1 MIELPPQERGPASIK
16 NGRNAHRFAALW
28 GSQIASKI
36 RALPKDRVAQQAA
49 SIWRRFRALP
59 SEMRPALSRW
69 LGANGETSLPINR
82 YALHLVVILMAL
94 GVVTVTRIRLPEINL
109 QLPAPTPAPESDSET
124 ATTPLSSR
132 GSYRP
137 IRNTTL
143 LFQAP
148 VPHTIIPE
156 RERTEIITYTVQPN
170 DTLWGIS
177 EAFGLQV
184 ETIAWANPEVEADP
198 DLLSVDQ
205 LLRILPV
212 DGIYYTVKSG
222 DTVEKLAKT
231 YKTTAEKITGLELNG
246 LAPPYTL
253 TVGQKII
260 LVDGTKPAPKP
271 RTPYYVL
278 QIVGRPPKGAP
289 VGSGRFMWPVVGYW
303 MRGFLSYH
311 YGIDIANRTGAPIY
325 AADDGYVA
333 LSGQDTWGYGLQVI
347 IDHGNGYKTRYAH
360 LSKILVKGGQIVKR
374 GEKIALMGNTGRS
387 TGPHLHFE
395 IIKNGVRV
403 DPTLYLPR

>member
-1 MIELPPQERGPASIK
+1 MTELPPEERVPVWIE
-16 NGRNAHRFAALW
+16 NGRSTRELAALW
-28 GSQIASKI
+28 GGQVANKV
-36 RALPKDRVAQQAA
+36 RALPEGKLVQQVTA
-49 SIWRRFRALP
+49 SWQRRKLLLNQLQSTF
-59 SEMRPALSRW
+59 SRW
-69 LGANGETSLPINR
+69 LGGDGEMSPPVNR
-82 YALHLVVILMAL
+82 YALHLVVILMAF
-94 GVVTVTRIRLPEINL
+94 GVVTVSRVRLPEINV
-109 QLPAPTPAPESDSET
+109 QLPTPAAAAESESQI
-124 ATTPLSSR
+124 TTTVSSR
-132 GSYRP
+132 SSYRP

-156 RERTEIITYTVQPN
+156 RERVGIITYTVQAN

-184 ETIAWANPEVEADP
+184 ETLAWANPAVEADP
-198 DLLSVDQ
+198 DLLSVGQ
-205 LLRILPV
+205 LLNILPV

-231 YKTTAEKITGLELNG
+231 YKTTVEKITGLELNG
-246 LAPPYTL
+246 LTSPYTL
-253 TVGQKII
+253 TVGSKII
-260 LVDGTKPAPKP
+260 LVEGTKPTPPKP
-271 RTPYYVL
+271 RPIYYPL

-303 MRGFLSYH
+303 SRGFTWYH
-311 YGIDIANRTGAPIY
+311 YGVDIANRTGTPIY

-333 LSGQDTWGYGLQVI
+333 LAGQDTWGYGLQVI
-347 IDHGNGYKTRYAH
+347 LDHGNGYKTRYAH

-395 IIKNGVRV
+395 IIKNSVRV

>member
-1 MIELPPQERGPASIK
+1 MIELPPQERGPASIR
-16 NGRNAHRFAALW
+16 NGRSANRFAALW

-49 SIWRRFRALP
+49 SIWQQFRSLP
-59 SEMRPALSRW
+59 RQARPALSRW
-69 LGANGETSLPINR
+69 LGADGETSPPVTR
-82 YALHLVVILMAL
+82 YALHLVVILMAF
-94 GVVTVTRIRLPEINL
+94 GVVTVSQVRLPEINL
-109 QLPAPTPAPESDSET
+109 QLPAPTPALESDSET
-124 ATTPLSSR
+124 TTAPLSSR

-156 RERTEIITYTVQPN
+156 RERTGIITYTVQPN

-231 YKTTAEKITGLELNG
+231 YKTTVEKITGLELNG

-253 TVGQKII
+253 AVGQKII

-278 QIVGRPPKGAP
+278 QIVGRPPRGAP

-311 YGIDIANRTGAPIY
+311 YGIDIANRTGMPIY

-333 LSGQDTWGYGLQVI
+333 LSGQDTWGYGLQII

-403 DPTLYLPR
+403 DPVLYLPR

>member
-1 MIELPPQERGPASIK
+1 MIELPPQERGPASLK
-16 NGRNAHRFAALW
+16 NGRDAHRLAALW

-36 RALPKDRVAQQAA
+36 QAFPKDKMAQQAA
-49 SIWRRFRALP
+49 GIWQRVRLLAGQ
-59 SEMRPALSRW
+59 MRPALSHW
-69 LGANGETSLPINR
+69 LGANGEISHPVNR
-82 YALHLVVILMAL
+82 YALHLAVILMAFGL
-94 GVVTVTRIRLPEINL
+94 VTVTRVKLPKINL
-109 QLPAPTPAPESDSET
+109 QLPAPTPALESDSET
-124 ATTPLSSR
+124 ASAPLSSR
-132 GSYRP
+132 GTYRP

-148 VPHTIIPE
+148 VPHTTVPE
-156 RERTEIITYTVQPN
+156 RERIEIITYTVQAN

-184 ETIAWANPEVEADP
+184 ETLAWANPEVEADP
-198 DLLSVDQ
+198 DLLSVGQ
-205 LLRILPV
+205 LLNVLPV
-212 DGIYYTVKSG
+212 DGIWYTVKSG

-231 YKTTAEKITGLELNG
+231 YKTTVEKITGLELNG
-246 LAPPYTL
+246 LTPPYTL

-278 QIVGRPPKGAP
+278 QIVGKPPKGAP

-303 MRGFLSYH
+303 SRGFSSYH
-311 YGIDIANRTGAPIY
+311 YGVDIANRTGTAIY

-333 LSGQDTWGYGLQVI
+333 LAGRDTYGYGLQVI
-347 IDHGNGYKTRYAH
+347 LDHGNGYKTRYAH
-360 LSKILVKGGQIVKR
+360 LSKILVKAGQIVKR
-374 GEKIALMGNTGRS
+374 GAKIALMGSTGRS

-395 IIKNGVRV
+395 IIKNGARV

>member
-1 MIELPPQERGPASIK
+1 MTELPLQEREPASIED
-16 NGRNAHRFAALW
+16 GRSAHRFVALW
-28 GSQIASKI
+28 GGQVAGKI
-36 RALPKDRVAQQAA
+36 RAVPRDRVAQQAA
-49 SIWRRFRALP
+49 SIWQYCRSLT
-59 SEMRPALSRW
+59 SQLRPAFSRW
-69 LGANGETSLPINR
+69 LGANGEASHPVNR
-82 YALHLVVILMAL
+82 YALHMVVILMAF
-94 GVVTVTRIRLPEINL
+94 GVVTVSRVRLPEINV
-109 QLPAPTPAPESDSET
+109 QLPAPTSAPESESES
-124 ATTPLSSR
+124 TTTVSSR

-137 IRNTTL
+137 VRNTTL

-148 VPHTIIPE
+148 VPHTIVPE
-156 RERTEIITYTVQPN
+156 RERVGIITYTVQAN
-170 DTLWGIS
+170 DTLWGIG

-198 DLLSVDQ
+198 DLLSVGQ
-205 LLRILPV
+205 LLNILPV
-212 DGIYYTVKSG
+212 DGIYYTVKAG

-231 YKTTAEKITGLELNG
+231 YKTTVEKITGLELNG
-246 LAPPYTL
+246 LVPPYTL
-253 TVGQKII
+253 TVGQKLI

-278 QIVGRPPKGAP
+278 QIVGTPPKGAP

-303 MRGFLSYH
+303 IRGFTSYH
-311 YGIDIANRTGAPIY
+311 YGIDIANRTGTPIY

-333 LSGQDTWGYGLQVI
+333 LAGQDTWGYGLQVVL
-347 IDHGNGYKTRYAH
+347 DHGNGYKTRYAH

-403 DPTLYLPR
+403 DPVLYLPR

>member
-1 MIELPPQERGPASIK
+1 MTELPLNEHEPASIG
-16 NGRNAHRFAALW
+16 NGRSARRLAALW
-28 GSQIASKI
+28 GGQVADKI
-36 RALPKDRVAQQAA
+36 RAWPEGELAQQAIA
-49 SIWRRFRALP
+49 VWQQRRSLP
-59 SEMRPALSRW
+59 SQLRAALGRW
-69 LGANGETSLPINR
+69 LGGDGESSPPINR
-82 YALHLVVILMAL
+82 YALHLVVILMAFGL
-94 GVVTVTRIRLPEINL
+94 VTVTRVRLPEINV
-109 QLPAPTPAPESDSET
+109 QLPAPTSAPESESQI
-124 ATTPLSSR
+124 TTTVSSR
-132 GSYRP
+132 SSYRP

-156 RERTEIITYTVQPN
+156 RERVEVITYTVQPN
-170 DTLWGIS
+170 DTLWAIS
-177 EAFGLQV
+177 EAFELQV
-184 ETIAWANPEVEADP
+184 ETLMWANPEVERFP
-198 DLLSVDQ
+198 DLLSVGQ
-205 LLRILPV
+205 LLYILPV

-231 YKTTAEKITGLELNG
+231 YKTTVEKISGLELNG

-253 TVGQKII
+253 TAGQKII

-271 RTPYYVL
+271 ATPYYVL
-278 QIVGRPPKGAP
+278 QIVGKPPKGAP

-311 YGIDIANRTGAPIY
+311 YGIDIANRVGTPIY

-333 LSGQDTWGYGLQVI
+333 LAGQDTWGYGLQIVL
-347 IDHGNGYKTRYAH
+347 DHGNGYKTRYAH

-374 GEKIALMGNTGRS
+374 GEKIGLMGSTGRS

-395 IIKNGVRV
+395 IVKNGVRV
-403 DPTLYLPR
+403 NPTGYLPR

>member
-1 MIELPPQERGPASIK
+1 MIELPPQEQEAELIEDEQDADRSPALED
-16 NGRNAHRFAALW
+16 G
-28 GSQIASKI
+28 
-36 RALPKDRVAQQAA
+36 QAA
-49 SIWRRFRALP
+49 TRIQAWTESKTAKQTAAIWQRCRSLLAQL
-59 SEMRPALSRW
+59 RPALLRW
-69 LGANGETSLPINR
+69 LGPNGEPGTPANR
-82 YALHLVVILMAL
+82 YALHLVVILMAF
-94 GVVTVTRIRLPEINL
+94 GVVTVNRIRLPEIDV
-109 QLPAPTPAPESDSET
+109 QLEAPVAALEESESPI
-124 ATTPLSSR
+124 TTTVSSR
-132 GSYRP
+132 SSYRP

-156 RERTEIITYTVQPN
+156 RERVGIITYTVQAN
-170 DTLWGIS
+170 DTLWGIG
-177 EAFGLQV
+177 EAFELKV

-198 DLLSVDQ
+198 DLLSVGQ
-205 LLRILPV
+205 VLNILPV

-246 LAPPYTL
+246 LTAPYTL
-253 TVGQKII
+253 TVDSKII
-260 LVDGTKPAPKP
+260 IVDGTKPVPKP
-271 RTPYYVL
+271 RAIYYPL
-278 QIVGRPPKGAP
+278 QIVGTAPKGAP

-303 MRGFLSYH
+303 SRGFTWYH
-311 YGIDIANRTGAPIY
+311 YGIDIANRTGTPIY

-333 LSGQDTWGYGLQVI
+333 LAGQDTWGYGLQVI
-347 IDHGNGYKTRYAH
+347 LDHGNGYKTRYAH
-360 LSKILVKGGQIVKR
+360 LSKILVSAGQIVKR

>member
-1 MIELPPQERGPASIK
+1 MIELPPQGRGPASLK
-16 NGRNAHRFAALW
+16 NGRSLHRFAALW
-28 GSQIASKI
+28 GSQIAGKI
-36 RALPKDRVAQQAA
+36 RTFPKDKVAQQAA
-49 SIWRRFRALP
+49 SMWRHLRSL
-59 SEMRPALSRW
+59 SSQIRPALSRW
-69 LGANGETSLPINR
+69 LGVDGDVSPPVNR
-82 YALHLVVILMAL
+82 YALHLVVILMAF
-94 GVVTVTRIRLPEINL
+94 GVVTVTRFKLPEINL
-109 QLPAPTPAPESDSET
+109 QLPAPTPAVESDSET

-132 GSYRP
+132 GAYRP
-137 IRNTTL
+137 VRNTTL

-148 VPHTIIPE
+148 VPHTIVPE
-156 RERTEIITYTVQPN
+156 RERIGIITYTVQAN

-198 DLLSVDQ
+198 DLLSVGQ
-205 LLRILPV
+205 LLNILPV
-212 DGIYYTVKSG
+212 DGIYYAVKSG

-231 YKTTAEKITGLELNG
+231 YKTTVEKITGLELNG

-271 RTPYYVL
+271 RTPYFVL
-278 QIVGRPPKGAP
+278 QVVGRPPKGAP

-311 YGIDIANRTGAPIY
+311 YGIDIANRIGTPIY
-325 AADDGYVA
+325 AADDGYVMLA
-333 LSGQDTWGYGLQVI
+333 GQDTWGYGLQIV

-360 LSKILVKGGQIVKR
+360 LSKILVTGGQIVKR